1 MNFGK
6 KEILTSEQIRI
17 NDLKEEIRNCEIML
31 KRAEEMFDMTTD
43 DYLIE
48 ARIYEIK
55 SLIKHHDY
63 LIRTLKQLMQ
73 KETINV

>member
-1 MNFGK
+1 MYFGK
-6 KEILTSEQIRI
+6 KEFLTPEQIRI
-17 NDLKEEIRNCEIML
+17 NELKEELRNCEVML
-31 KRAEEMFDMTTD
+31 KRAEQMFDMTTD
-43 DYLIE
+43 EYLIE

-63 LIRTLKQLMQ
+63 LICTLKQLMR